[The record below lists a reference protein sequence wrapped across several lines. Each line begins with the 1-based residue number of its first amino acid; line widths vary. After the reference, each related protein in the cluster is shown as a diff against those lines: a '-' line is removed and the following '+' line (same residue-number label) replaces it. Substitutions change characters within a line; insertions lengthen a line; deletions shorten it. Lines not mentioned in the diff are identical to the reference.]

1 MDRLLNGR
9 GEPKYNGPM
18 NQGLAFDPDL
28 IRRYDKAGPRYTS
41 YPTAVH
47 FHRGFGEA
55 EYRAWAERSH
65 RRPDSAHDAAPRPLS
80 LYVHLPFCAKACYY
94 CACNKVVTKDRSR
107 AGPYLDRLFREVALQ
122 GALFD
127 RSRPVDQLHWGGG
140 TPTFISHDE
149 MRALMQRTA
158 DHFTLRTDDRGE
170 YSIEVDPRE
179 ADEATIGVLREL
191 GFNRLSLGVQDLDPV
206 VQRAVNRIQPEE
218 QTLAV
223 LNAAR
228 RHGFRSIS
236 FDLIYGLPHQNV
248 ERFSRTLDRI
258 IALEPDRL
266 SVFNYAHLP
275 ELFKQQRR
283 IKAADLPD
291 AAEKLRMLQRA
302 IERLT
307 RAGYVYIG
315 MDHFAKPDD
324 ELAVAQRRGSLY
336 RNFQGYSTHAECD
349 LVAMG
354 VTAIGKVGESYSQNL
369 RTVDEYGAALDAGT
383 LPIMSGIELG
393 QDDRLRRGIISRLM
407 CQFELD
413 VDGIE
418 REFEIRFPDYF
429 ERELRELAAMR
440 ADGLLDLDAS
450 SIRVRPAGKLLIRN
464 ICMVFDRYLRMKPA
478 QRYSKVI

>member
-1 MDRLLNGR
+1 
-9 GEPKYNGPM
+9 
-18 NQGLAFDPDL
+18 
-28 IRRYDKAGPRYTS
+28 
-41 YPTAVH
+41 
-47 FHRGFGEA
+47 
-55 EYRAWAERSH
+55 
-65 RRPDSAHDAAPRPLS
+65 
-80 LYVHLPFCAKACYY
+80 
-94 CACNKVVTKDRSR
+94 VTKDRSR
-107 AGPYLDRLFREVALQ
+107 AEPYLERLFREIELQ
-122 GALFD
+122 GSLFD

-149 MRALMQRTA
+149 MRALMRETA
-158 DHFTLRTDDRGE
+158 EHFSLRTDDRGE

-179 ADEATIGVLREL
+179 ADEETIGVLREL
-191 GFNRLSLGVQDLDPV
+191 GFNRLSLGVQDLDPL

-223 LNAAR
+223 LDAAR
-228 RHGFRSIS
+228 RHGFRSIN

-258 IALEPDRL
+258 VGAEPDRL

-283 IKAADLPD
+283 IEAADLPS
-291 AAEKLRMLQRA
+291 AAEKLQMLQVT
-302 IERLT
+302 IECLT
-307 RAGYVYIG
+307 HAGYVYIG

-324 ELAVAQRRGSLY
+324 ELTLAQRRGSLY

-369 RTVDEYGAALDAGT
+369 RTVEAYSAALDAGT

-393 QDDRLRRGIISRLM
+393 EDDRLRRGIISRLM

-413 VDGIE
+413 LGRVE
-418 REFEIRFPDYF
+418 REFEIRFSDYF
-429 ERELRELAAMR
+429 EQEVTELAAMQ

-450 SIRVRPAGKLLIRN
+450 TIRVRPAGKLLIRN

-478 QRYSKVI
+478 KRYSKVI